1 MKALIKR
8 MISLFLAISCFCM
21 CFFPVHAK
29 EDDGIPWV
37 IPGEPN
43 KPAIGGE
50 DDGLGS
56 MHAMFSITANRVCS
70 LLVSSL
76 SNKYFTLSSL
86 PADAE
91 ELICVANLDHSL
103 RTVPDIGGALD
114 GGIIFG
120 IAYCKEISAY
130 GEAYYEHVYIAS
142 YSWDEI
148 GNTKT
153 VAFTIDS
160 RLKPDVEYYLYIYNY
175 YGSGDEDDDTC
186 ADGYVFGTLSLYYR

>member
-56 MHAMFSITANRVCS
+56 MHALFSITANCVYEILGS
-70 LLVSSL
+70 MP
-76 SNKYFTLSSL
+76 SNKSFRLSTL

-91 ELICVANLDHSL
+91 ELVCVANLDHSL
-103 RTVPDIGGALD
+103 RTWPDIGAQLD
-114 GGIIFG
+114 GCVVYG
-120 IAYCKEISAY
+120 IAYWGYNPAY
-130 GEAYYEHVYIAS
+130 QEDTYRSVYSDS

-153 VAFTIDS
+153 TSFTIDS
-160 RLKPDVEYYLYIYNY
+160 NLTAGEEYYLYVKNEYPASYI
-175 YGSGDEDDDTC
+175 
-186 ADGYVFGTLSLYYR
+186 FGTLSLYYK